1 MAARSQARL
10 RGVLGGLVTGAA
22 FVATQHQRGAYA
34 TSCASDLPAQ
44 PLTMGLAGKVVVV
57 TGASKGIGAAVAL
70 QFAAEGAHLHLV
82 SRTAADLE
90 ALQVP
95 CLLPLPSSVA
105 PRALC

>member
-22 FVATQHQRGAYA
+22 FVATQQRGAFA
-34 TSCASDLPAQ
+34 TSCASEAPAQ

-57 TGASKGIGAAVAL
+57 TGASKGIGAAVAR

-95 CLLPLPSSVA
+95 CLLPLPSAVA